1 MLVAD
6 SQPVVVQFLTGT
18 AGSAPKR
25 EGGRERGRERGREGG
40 REGGRERGRDKDS
53 KMFFITIFAAAGS
66 KGDFK

>member
-25 EGGRERGRERGREGG
+25 EGGREGE
-40 REGGRERGRDKDS
+40 RDKDS